1 MKVLSVLLASVVAV
15 TPIARAAE
23 PDHLVPV
30 FPYPGDQ
37 EDARYSNELR
47 SRFKLDS
54 VFFAQMVVR
63 PSFHSEY
70 VVRLH
75 GQKEDNHFTTAN
87 QFFLTYSIADKN
99 IWYSMREDNDKK
111 RKEKVKISTTTAE
124 IPKALALRI
133 QQLWEQMLLRTRYRE
148 QDVISSHEMERII
161 GTDGTIF
168 EFAVWNA
175 YGKTWSPDERLSPLL
190 LVELGESLV
199 GYCKAIPGE
208 RPAATNEI
216 ENKATQLEQY
226 LNEHPFN

>member
-1 MKVLSVLLASVVAV
+1 MIIRVVFLASVLAV
-15 TPIARAAE
+15 TQIARAAE

-30 FPYPGDQ
+30 HPYLGD
-37 EDARYSNELR
+37 DMLARYDHQLR

-54 VFFAQMVVR
+54 SFFAQMVVR

-75 GQKEDNHFTTAN
+75 GKKEDKHFTMTN
-87 QFFLTYSIADKN
+87 QFFLTYSIADKE
-99 IWYSMREDNDKK
+99 IWYSMPENNDKK
-111 RKEKVKISTTTAE
+111 RQEKVKISTTTAE
-124 IPKALALRI
+124 IPKALAIRI

-161 GTDGTIF
+161 GTDGTTF

-175 YGKTWSPDERLSPLL
+175 YGETWSPDERLSPLL

-208 RPAATNEI
+208 RPAATKEI
-216 ENKATQLEQY
+216 ENKAAQLEQY
-226 LNEHPFN
+226 LNEHPFK